1 MKASV
6 VCAVLLAIALTGE
19 QFGGVNS
26 PANDVM
32 PGCRAVISHFGTPQR
47 PDNELMEGFCL
58 GVVAAL
64 FQRGR
69 GICPP
74 QQATVEQALR
84 IVVQHIDSRPA
95 RLHESFYDLA
105 TDALRTAFPCP
116 VQ

>member
-1 MKASV
+1 MKASI
-6 VCAVLLAIALTGE
+6 VCAVLLTLATGE
-19 QFGGVNS
+19 AFGGVNS

-32 PGCRAVISHFGTPQR
+32 PACRAVISDPGTPQR
-47 PDNELMEGFCL
+47 RGDEVMEGFCA

-74 QQATVEQALR
+74 HEATVEQALR

-95 RLHESFYDLA
+95 RLRESFYDLA
-105 TDALRTAFPCP
+105 TDALKTAFPCP